1 MSIASRFQQRTSR
14 RRFLQ
19 VAGVTGFTVAA
30 SGRGGYAVA
39 QTPTTISSYQQA
51 PSLDGQ
57 DLPPVAERLPQN
69 PMVVTPLESIGRYGG
84 LWRTGMVGGAD
95 AAWLEKIVG
104 NDNLVRWTAEWDEII
119 PNVAESFEVS
129 DDARSFTFT
138 LRAGHRWSDGEP
150 FTTEDIRFYA
160 ESIYRNPE
168 LTLGLGINPWTVEI
182 VDELTFTIVHEN
194 PEGLFLQNQA
204 SPNGTQWTRY
214 PAHYLKQFHVDY
226 NTENLDQLIEENGA
240 ADWVELFQMKGGQ
253 VPGTPVNA
261 QWTNAALPRLH
272 AWKIDTE
279 YGEGTQV
286 TFSRNPYYFKV
297 DPEGN
302 QLPYIDEVRFDIF
315 QNNEVLLLRATS
327 GEIDFHARHINT
339 NTNKPVLAENREAG
353 NYDFFELTQS
363 LMNTAVFSL
372 NQTHK
377 DEAKRAV
384 FANHDFRL
392 GLSHAI
398 NRQEIID
405 VIFIGQGEPWH
416 LAPRVETPFYTES
429 LAKLGTEFDI
439 DRANELLDTVLPE
452 KGGDGMRLL
461 PTGETLV
468 VVIEVTGDQDP
479 AFVDCANMVATYWNA
494 VGVSTQV
501 NPVDRSLL
509 YTRKETND
517 HDCVVWWG
525 DGGLNDAILDP
536 RWYIPINTESNYGI
550 PWAYWY
556 TGSEAPNAEPV
567 EPPAQVQEAL
577 AIYDEL
583 KNTGDPAAQ
592 QELMAQILAI
602 AEEQF
607 YAIGISLPAP
617 GYGIRKNS
625 VRNVPAVMFQAYLYP
640 TPAPTNTTTYWFDV

>member
-1 MSIASRFQQRTSR
+1 MSGASRFSQRSSR

-19 VAGVTGFTVAA
+19 VAGVTGFTIAA

-39 QTPTTISSYQQA
+39 QTPTAIGSYQQA
-51 PSLDGQ
+51 PTLDAL
-57 DLPPVAERLPQN
+57 DLPAVAERLPLN
-69 PMVVTPLESIGRYGG
+69 PMVVEPIESIGRYGG

-95 AAWLEKIVG
+95 TNWIEKIVA
-104 NDNLVRWTAEWDEII
+104 NDNLVRWPVEWDEII
-119 PNVAESFEVS
+119 PNIAESFEVS
-129 DDARSFTFT
+129 DDARSYTFT

-150 FTTEDIRFYA
+150 FTTEDVRFYA
-160 ESIYRNPE
+160 ESIYRNTD

-182 VDELTFTIVHEN
+182 VDELTFTVIHEN
-194 PEGLFLQNQA
+194 PEGLFLQRLA
-204 SPNGTQWTRY
+204 APEGSAWTRY

-226 NTENLDQLIEENGA
+226 NTEDLDQLVAENGA
-240 ADWVELFQMKGGQ
+240 ADWIELFQMKGGQ

-261 QWTNAALPRLH
+261 QWTNAELPRLH
-272 AWKIDTE
+272 AWNMVVP

-286 TFSRNPYYFKV
+286 TFDRNPYYFKV

-302 QLPYIDEVRFDIF
+302 QLPYIDGVRFDIF
-315 QNNEVLLLRATS
+315 QDNEVLLLRAS
-327 GEIDFHARHINT
+327 AGEIDFHARHINT
-339 NTNKPVLAENREAG
+339 NTNKPVLAENRETG
-353 NYDFFELTQS
+353 DYDFFDLTQS
-363 LMNTAVFSL
+363 LMNTAVFAI

-384 FANHDFRL
+384 FAAKDFRL

-416 LAPRVETPFYTES
+416 LAPRVETPFYSES
-429 LAKLGTEFDI
+429 LAKVGTAFDI
-439 DRANELLDTVLPE
+439 EAANALLDAVLPD
-452 KGGDGMRLL
+452 KDGSGMRLL
-461 PTGETLV
+461 PNGEALTV
-468 VVIEVTGDQDP
+468 IIEVTGDQDP
-479 AFVDCANMVATYWNA
+479 AFVDCSNLIATYWNA
-494 VGVSTQV
+494 VGVNTQV

-509 YTRKETND
+509 YARKETND

-536 RWYIPINTESNYGI
+536 RWYIPVGGESNFAL

-556 TGSEAPNAEPV
+556 GGSDTTPAEPI
-567 EPPAQVQEAL
+567 EPPEQVKEAL

-592 QELMAQILAI
+592 QELMAEILAI

-625 VRNVPAVMFQAYLYP
+625 MRNVPSVMFQAFLYP
-640 TPAPTNTTTYWFDV
+640 TPAPSNTTTYWFDV